1 MDEIEQLLSTS
12 EAKIKGPWKA
22 VEDKAK
28 ASYDHAQLL
37 VCIGKHTDSL
47 PYFADAQKYL
57 YATRTDPVWKRLFCS
72 VCTNHAMTL
81 DYIGQYDKAA
91 EVYKTVMAEDPT
103 GVHIGDYALFL
114 HRRKRDFDQ
123 AQA

>member
-1 MDEIEQLLSTS
+1 MEEIEQVLLNS

-22 VEDKAK
+22 IEDKAK
-28 ASYDHAQLL
+28 VVYDHAQLL
-37 VCIGKHTDSL
+37 TCVGKYEEAL

-57 YATRTDPVWKRLFCS
+57 YTSRTDLVWKRLFCS
-72 VCTNHAMTL
+72 VCTSHAMAL
-81 DYIGQYDKAA
+81 DYVGQYDKAA
-91 EVYKTVMAEDPT
+91 EVYKIVMAEDPT
-103 GVHIGDYALFL
+103 GYHIGDYALFL